1 MTNNCTFINN
11 NRLKLKWFIAITLLV
26 WWSAR
31 SLKHWWGL
39 YLIFTGLL
47 AEIIDRGETTW
58 NKVDQSWWQV
68 ICRFVLWDRWAG
80 GGNSSARRSEPL
92 NQAVPHSLAQPS
104 SLRRKP
110 RMPFQRLRLV
120 NKEKIIVK
128 HFWCENSSMKH
139 FCLLLK
145 KHGREKSSIFQRCEL
160 YSR

>member
-26 WWSAR
+26 WWSTR

-47 AEIIDRGETTW
+47 AEIIDREETTW

-68 ICRFVLWDRWAG
+68 ICRFVLRERWAG
-80 GGNSSARRSEPL
+80 GGNSPAWRSEPL
-92 NQAVPHSLAQPS
+92 NQTAPHILAQPS

-110 RMPFQRLRLV
+110 WMPFLRVRPV
-120 NKEKIIVK
+120 NKEKIVAK
-128 HFWCENSSMKH
+128 LFWCENSSMKR
-139 FCLLLK
+139 FYLLLK
-145 KHGREKSSIFQRCEL
+145 
-160 YSR
+160 